1 MNVLPPPPIVEK
13 GLSKKKT
20 FVIGFLIILA
30 IAALALFFLGQ
41 SGNES
46 SSRSAVVLASYDD
59 GVVDYIQIGSSDSV
73 ETIVDEAGKTQLEEM
88 VQIQILSEG
97 VFSARSYVSLSDGD
111 VAFSYRNK
119 EKEGLKILDITSGS
133 SIDLIEPDYFSL
145 SSYYSSTYS
154 KFFVTVSE
162 DDRTR
167 CLSVDL
173 KGNQVQLGR
182 GYCKLLTNDL
192 VLVVDEDDDS
202 DRVMIL
208 TFDSEGA
215 EVGEVEVELS
225 GMSTTPSGDL
235 LFGFSENA
243 DGASLFTVL
252 NSDGTNIWQA
262 SPDFLETIVIDVL
275 NNGLVVAVDEGE
287 EIEILRLITAA
298 SETGDVRIL
307 AEAEKISTFSS
318 PNGNA
323 IFVSAVSQDSEFDSW
338 EMFTIT
344 SEANPESQEFYSG
357 ELTSMYFVPDS
368 ETILGWNSSNSEL
381 LIGTANTGL
390 TDLADFEASISQIF
404 VMQNQ
409 VYVLS
414 DGELW
419 VVNEVDLDVDKIAED
434 IASVT
439 EVSRGESNAFVYMDT
454 NDNYRLARI
463 IDGSLIEIDEDDL
476 ILGLHES
483 GSSKLYY
490 STAESD
496 SSNIELYSVDLVNDA
511 GEQRA
516 KVGKRIAN
524 DTVIISESSTWE
536 DFFLGAYEG
545 KEAVAN
551 IDSRRRACKD
561 ENLQILESGASTTF
575 QVLPPE
581 GAYFCISVSE
591 RDLETISYFEIEVS
605 SDIDLEMEVFQENE
619 VLYAE
624 DDERNSSGGRVSY
637 NPSIFNMELE
647 AGTYRVHI
655 FPEEP
660 RPNLGSPSTVTFQ
673 GSTDYV
679 ERETSTTSPTDTS
692 TSGCDVTVDSFE
704 TQYFDINYDSKQI
717 CFIQDPD
724 DPQEIVITNLGA
736 YDGGYLDVTL
746 TCDTFSDTVYT
757 DYENIFY
764 SIDAGKGV
772 ERCEIRE
779 TFSGDGSYGQ
789 VSVSMS
795 MGYVDY

>member
-1 MNVLPPPPIVEK
+1 MNVLPPPPIVKK

-30 IAALALFFLGQ
+30 IAAIALFFLGQ
-41 SGNES
+41 SANES

-88 VQIQILSEG
+88 VQIQILSDG
-97 VFSARSYVSLSDGD
+97 VFSARNYVSLSDGD

-145 SSYYSSTYS
+145 STYYSSTYS

-192 VLVVDEDDDS
+192 VLVIDQDDDS
-202 DRVMIL
+202 DRVTIL

-225 GMSTTPSGDL
+225 GIATTPSGDL
-235 LFGFSENA
+235 LYGFSENA

-298 SETGDVRIL
+298 SETGNVRIL

-323 IFVSAVSQDSEFDSW
+323 IFVSAVSQDSAFDSW
-338 EMFTIT
+338 EMFTVT

-390 TDLADFEASISQIF
+390 TDLADFEASINQVF
-404 VMQNQ
+404 VMQNEL
-409 VYVLS
+409 YLLS

-419 VVNEVDLDVDKIAED
+419 AVNEVDLDVDKIAED
-434 IASVT
+434 IALIT
-439 EVSRGESNAFVYMDT
+439 EVSRGESNVFVYMDT
-454 NDNYRLARI
+454 NDNYHLARI
-463 IDGSLIEIDEDDL
+463 IDGSLIEIDEDNL
-476 ILGLHES
+476 ILGLHET

-496 SSNIELYSVDLVNDA
+496 LTDIELYLVDLVNDA

-524 DTVIISESSTWE
+524 DALIISESSTWE

-561 ENLQILESGASTTF
+561 DNLQILEYGASTTF

-624 DDERNSSGGRVSY
+624 DDQTNSSGGRISY

-647 AGTYRVHI
+647 VGTYRVHI
-655 FPEEP
+655 FPEAQ

-673 GSTDYV
+673 GSADYV
-679 ERETSTTSPTDTS
+679 ERETSTTSPIDSATS
-692 TSGCDVTVDSFE
+692 DCDVIVNPSE
-704 TQYFDINYDSKQI
+704 TQYFDVDQDSKQI
-717 CFIQDPD
+717 CFIQDSIGGQD
-724 DPQEIVITNLGA
+724 ISIQNLGA
-736 YDGGYLDVTL
+736 YDGNSLDVTL
-746 TCDTFSDTVYT
+746 TCSDYQET
-757 DYENIFY
+757 NFY
-764 SIDAGKGV
+764 NYGYIYYRIEAGNGV

-779 TFSGDGSYGQ
+779 TYPSDGSYGE
-789 VSVSMS
+789 VSVS

>member
-1 MNVLPPPPIVEK
+1 
-13 GLSKKKT
+13 
-20 FVIGFLIILA
+20 
-30 IAALALFFLGQ
+30 
-41 SGNES
+41 
-46 SSRSAVVLASYDD
+46 
-59 GVVDYIQIGSSDSV
+59 
-73 ETIVDEAGKTQLEEM
+73 
-88 VQIQILSEG
+88 
-97 VFSARSYVSLSDGD
+97 
-111 VAFSYRNK
+111 
-119 EKEGLKILDITSGS
+119 
-133 SIDLIEPDYFSL
+133 
-145 SSYYSSTYS
+145 
-154 KFFVTVSE
+154 
-162 DDRTR
+162 
-167 CLSVDL
+167 
-173 KGNQVQLGR
+173 
-182 GYCKLLTNDL
+182 
-192 VLVVDEDDDS
+192 
-202 DRVMIL
+202 
-208 TFDSEGA
+208 
-215 EVGEVEVELS
+215 
-225 GMSTTPSGDL
+225 
-235 LFGFSENA
+235 
-243 DGASLFTVL
+243 
-252 NSDGTNIWQA
+252 
-262 SPDFLETIVIDVL
+262 
-275 NNGLVVAVDEGE
+275 
-287 EIEILRLITAA
+287 
-298 SETGDVRIL
+298 
-307 AEAEKISTFSS
+307 
-318 PNGNA
+318 
-323 IFVSAVSQDSEFDSW
+323 
-338 EMFTIT
+338 
-344 SEANPESQEFYSG
+344 
-357 ELTSMYFVPDS
+357 MYFVPDS

>member
-145 SSYYSSTYS
+145 SSFYSSTHS

-344 SEANPESQEFYSG
+344 SEANPESQEFYTG